1 MLVLQ
6 ILRQKKKRRA
16 TKIERNMMK
25 WNSKKRTENI
35 TCFTKDRNSLCTSET
50 NHFRRPRE
58 DLSAQGCQNGRWKRL
73 YMKIYREES
82 SNSRTTCHINVEN
95 AGKSLMVIL
104 FCPTLIRNIWILSH
118 WLTHK
123 LLSLLPFASLV

>member
-1 MLVLQ
+1 
-6 ILRQKKKRRA
+6 
-16 TKIERNMMK
+16 MMK
-25 WNSKKRTENI
+25 WNSKKRAENI

-104 FCPTLIRNIWILSH
+104 FCPTLIRNIMDSVPLAHTYIA
-118 WLTHK
+118 
-123 LLSLLPFASLV
+123 LLIAIGFFGMMMKTF